1 MFCTVRASSKV
12 YSFDAGKCRQA
23 RLELATRALPHVNEW
38 ILTIATTLLISGI
51 SYLKEAQLSFGR
63 VDGRTQIVGNWE

>member
-23 RLELATRALPHVNEW
+23 RLELAIRALPHVNEW
-38 ILTIATTLLISGI
+38 NLYDSDNTLDFRYKLPRGS
-51 SYLKEAQLSFGR
+51 A
-63 VDGRTQIVGNWE
+63 VGLWES